1 MNLLQGNTYN
11 LELTLYSNNNEVIPF
26 EKINQVQVILGNIEK
41 FYKANAESEITYKD
55 GVFIIPLS
63 QEETFSLE
71 QDSFTWE
78 VRVLF
83 NDGQVDG
90 TGKQRGSVSYSKTRK
105 VLKLEV

>member
-11 LELTLYSNNNEVIPF
+11 LELSLYSNNDMQIPI
-26 EKINQVQVILGNIEK
+26 EKINQVQIILGGIEK
-41 FYKANAESEITYKD
+41 YYKSGSESEVIYKD

-71 QDSFTWE
+71 QDSFIWE

-83 NDGQVDG
+83 NDGKVDG
-90 TGKQRGSVSYSKTRK
+90 TGRQKGSVSFSKTRK
-105 VLKLEV
+105 VLKLEG

>member
-11 LELTLYSNNNEVIPF
+11 LELSLYSNNDVIVPV

-41 FYKANAESEITYKD
+41 FYKANGNGDVVYKD

-78 VRVLF
+78 ARVLF

-90 TGKQRGSVSYSKTRK
+90 TGKQKGSISFSKTRK